1 MRKAIRNER
10 RQNQGQNQWRSC
22 DIALTVII
30 SRRKKK
36 GNRYERH
43 KEAETSRIMQ
53 YRIVFQRSAE
63 QKYLTYQMEYLPSNT
78 QNSWKL

>member
-1 MRKAIRNER
+1 MRKAIGNER

-22 DIALTVII
+22 DITLTVII

-43 KEAETSRIMQ
+43 KTKRQKKLRRAGLCGTGLSFN
-53 YRIVFQRSAE
+53 IV
-63 QKYLTYQMEYLPSNT
+63 
-78 QNSWKL
+78 QNKNI